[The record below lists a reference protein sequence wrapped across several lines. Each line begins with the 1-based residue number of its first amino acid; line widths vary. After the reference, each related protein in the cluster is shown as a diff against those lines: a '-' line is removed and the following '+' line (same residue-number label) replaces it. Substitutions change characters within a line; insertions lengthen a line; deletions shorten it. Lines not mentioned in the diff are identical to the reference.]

1 MQIYLPPERRL
12 EAAPATPTAAAPVAT
27 TAVVE
32 AAVAAAPLGEDAG
45 LGIGVKAHP
54 GAGSAIL
61 SSVLESSGPGE
72 SKNQLKLY
80 SIGTGI

>member
-12 EAAPATPTAAAPVAT
+12 EAAPATPTAATPIAA

-32 AAVAAAPLGEDAG
+32 AAVAAAPLGEDAR
-45 LGIGVKAHP
+45 LVTGVKAHP

-61 SSVLESSGPGE
+61 SSVL
-72 SKNQLKLY
+72 LK
-80 SIGTGI
+80 